1 MSYQVKAQARE
12 MLIYGDI
19 GPSLWDEQSVQARD
33 VIDALDDIDG
43 SAELTVRINSYGG
56 AVADGLAIYNALKR
70 HPARIVTEIDG
81 YAYSMASLIAMAGD
95 EIRMAENALLM
106 IHAPLTA
113 TDGNA
118 QDFRE
123 AAEIL
128 DRHAEAMASS
138 YTRGGAISR
147 AKVDD
152 WLSGD
157 RDWYFTAAEAQKV
170 GLVDTI
176 TEALAVAASGTLA
189 DVRGRQREVETM
201 PQANDVEAA
210 KREERQRLI
219 DIDGALAM
227 PSVQVLGAAAL
238 AEIRAEALRDG
249 WALGKVHARLLERLP
264 TVNAD
269 DGGPITAGA
278 GTPQGS
284 GASGGTAIGDI
295 RMGADAIDKSR
306 KGLTAVLLVRAGLD
320 KSKEAAAE
328 LHSNEFAGMT
338 LAEMARHCLVMRG
351 HSIKGL
357 NRMAIVGRALSVR
370 GDMGITHSTSDFPA
384 LMENIATKA
393 VLRGWDEAPETW
405 NMIARTGNL
414 PDFKIASRAALNAY
428 PTLPELPENG
438 EFSYATTSD
447 RKNPIVLKRFGS
459 IIGLDRTL
467 IINDDL
473 GELTRIATAQGRA
486 ASRTVGDVVYLVL
499 TSNAVM
505 GEDGVPLY
513 DAQHNNIA
521 SVAGPPSVE
530 TLEEAELLLGL
541 QTDNNANADT
551 EANVT
556 ALNIPLQRVIVP
568 RKLATRT
575 RVLQTSTEDP
585 NPSVREGIPN
595 PFVGTFETVSDAR
608 LDLVSETAWYA
619 SANPNSFDFVEAAFL
634 DGNTTPYL
642 ETKDG
647 WTIDGVEL
655 KVRIDVGAAP
665 LDFRTSMYNPGA

>member
-1 MSYQVKAQARE
+1 MTYQIKARARE
-12 MLIYGDI
+12 VLIYGDI
-19 GPSLWDEQSVQARD
+19 GPSLWDEQSIQARD
-33 VIDALDDIDG
+33 IIDALDDIDG

-128 DRHAEAMASS
+128 DRHAEAMAAS
-138 YTRGGAISR
+138 YTRGGIIPR

-157 RDWYFTAAEAQKV
+157 RDWYFTASEAQKV

-176 TEALAVAASGTLA
+176 TQALAVAASGTLA
-189 DVRGRQREVETM
+189 DVRGRQREVKTM
-201 PQANDVEAA
+201 PQASDIEAA

-238 AEIRAEALRDG
+238 GEIRAEALRDG
-249 WALGKVHARLLERLP
+249 WSLGKVHARLLERLP

-278 GTPQGS
+278 HTGAGS
-284 GASGGTAIGDI
+284 GANAGTPIGDI
-295 RMGADAIDKSR
+295 RMGVDAIDKSR

-338 LAEMARHCLVMRG
+338 LPEMARHCLVMRG

-357 NRMAIVGRALSVR
+357 NRMAIVGRALTVR

-447 RKNPIVLKRFGS
+447 RKNPIVLRRFGS

-486 ASRTVGDVVYLVL
+486 ASRTVGDVVYFVL
-499 TSNAVM
+499 TSNAAM

-521 SVAGPPSVE
+521 SVVGPPSVE

-541 QTDNNANADT
+541 QTDDNANADT

-575 RVLQTSTEDP
+575 RVLQTSTDDP

-655 KVRIDVGAAP
+655 KVRIDVGAAA
-665 LDFRTSMYNPGA
+665 LDFRTSVYNAGA